1 MIMQGIENNLS
12 GHRILVIEDNPGDFI
27 LVEEF
32 LSDHIKDLQLLHAK
46 TYSAAR
52 QILSHDASN
61 ELDVILLDLSLPDK
75 TGIALITEVVAIS
88 KNVPVIILTGY
99 ENVRFG
105 ANSLSLGV
113 SDYLLKD
120 ELTPQMLYKSILYSC
135 ERKKSSLQLLNYVQ
149 AIEEQNKQLRDIAWI
164 QSHVVRAPLARIVG
178 LIDLFKNH
186 KNSNDDKELLFDY
199 LLESAHQLD
208 DIIKDITVKAHEK
221 LESISA

>member
-1 MIMQGIENNLS
+1 MIMQGIENSLS
-12 GHRILVIEDNPGDFI
+12 SRRILVIEDNPGDFI

-46 TYSAAR
+46 TYGAAKK
-52 QILSHDASN
+52 ILNHSTAND
-61 ELDVILLDLSLPDK
+61 LDVILLDLSLPDK
-75 TGIALITEVVAIS
+75 TGIDLITEVIALS
-88 KNVPVIILTGY
+88 NNVPVIILTGF

-105 ANSLSLGV
+105 ANSLSLGI

-135 ERKKSSLQLLNYVQ
+135 ERKKSNQQLLNYVQ

-178 LIDLFKNH
+178 IIDLFKNH
-186 KNSNDDKELLFDY
+186 KNSNEDKELLFDY